1 MKEKEMKFP
10 YRKEKC
16 NQMNSAWL
24 YTCMYIYV
32 YICIHTYMYTHI
44 CIIYILM

>member
-24 YTCMYIYV
+24 YTCMYIYMHIYV
-32 YICIHTYMYTHI
+32 YIHICTHI
-44 CIIYILM
+44 NV